1 MDRGCAVAHLALAKL
16 RSTVWFEYVESNS
29 NWSDGASREGLK
41 DPWTRENGFSV
52 GVCEVPIWPWTA
64 DADRREALLGE
75 AIKAT
80 LGRK

>member
-1 MDRGCAVAHLALAKL
+1 MDRGCAVEHSALAKL